1 MGYNYLRPI
10 FYLYMG
16 KLDWQGRHCA
26 YSYFDSDLLSGH
38 GLVLTTKNIVQF
50 LQNREKDYFLC
61 RDVERFTINCLLCIL
76 NGDTREL

>member
-1 MGYNYLRPI
+1 MCVSYLRRI

-16 KLDWQGRHCA
+16 KLDWQGRHGA
-26 YSYFDSDLLSGH
+26 YSYFDSDLFSDH

-50 LQNREKDYFLC
+50 LQNREKYSFLY

-76 NGDTREL
+76 NGNTREL

>member
-1 MGYNYLRPI
+1 MCVSYLRRI

-16 KLDWQGRHCA
+16 KVDWQGRHCA
-26 YSYFDSDLLSGH
+26 YSYFDSDLFSDH

-50 LQNREKDYFLC
+50 LQNREKYSFLY

-76 NGDTREL
+76 NGNTREL